1 VKRASPTRHAKL
13 PYVLLN
19 LAMTADGK
27 IATAQ
32 RAPFSFSS
40 PRDREHMLELRAT
53 VDAVMNGA
61 RTADLNS
68 ITMGPGAAKYR
79 RLRLRR
85 GLQEY
90 NLRVI
95 VSGAG
100 TLDPKADVFK
110 QHFSPIVILTTQRA
124 TAQRIR
130 ALRAVAD
137 EVKVFGKSQLNFR
150 AAFRWLRQKWNV
162 RQLLCEGG
170 GEIDDALFRA
180 KLVDELHLT
189 ICPTICGGRHA
200 PTIAD
205 GEGFQRLAQAVPLWL
220 HSARRHGDELFLVYR
235 TLNKT
240 VTARRERIPRGEFR
254 ALNP

>member
-1 VKRASPTRHAKL
+1 MKRASKIRTVKL

-85 GLQEY
+85 GLPEY

-110 QHFSPIVILTTQRA
+110 RRFSPIVVLTTQRA
-124 TAQRIR
+124 TEQRIR
-130 ALRAVAD
+130 ELRAVAD
-137 EVKVFGKSQLNFR
+137 EVKVFGKSELNFP

-162 RQLLCEGG
+162 RRLLCEGG

-180 KLVDELHLT
+180 GLADELHLT

-205 GEGFQRLAQAVPLWL
+205 GEGFERLAEAIPLSIR
-220 HSARRHGDELFLVYR
+220 SARRQGDELFLVYR
-235 TLNKT
+235 STRKS
-240 VTARRERIPRGEFR
+240 R
-254 ALNP
+254 